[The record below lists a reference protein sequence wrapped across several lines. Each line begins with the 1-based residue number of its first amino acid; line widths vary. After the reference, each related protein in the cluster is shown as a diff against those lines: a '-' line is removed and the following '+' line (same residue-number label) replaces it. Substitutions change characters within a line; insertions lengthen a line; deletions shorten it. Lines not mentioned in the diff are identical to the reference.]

1 MMAMNW
7 KRTHNCGEVTKAL
20 TGQVVTLNGWVNR
33 RRDLGGLIFIDL
45 RDRSGLVQ
53 IVCSPETL
61 SEEQYRAA
69 EGLRQ
74 EFVVA
79 VSGVVQPRP
88 EGQANP
94 NLATGEVEVNV
105 QSLQILAESKTPPF
119 PIDRAADV
127 DDTLL
132 LKYRY
137 LDLRRRPLQ
146 EAIAARHRIVHY
158 VRNFLDA
165 HGFLEIETPMLTKS
179 TPEGARDYI
188 VPSRIHPGKFFA
200 LPQSPQMFKQL
211 LMIAGFE
218 RYYQIAR
225 CFRDEDLRADRQPE
239 FTQIDLEMSFVE
251 AEDVMHLMEV
261 MMAGL
266 VKAIT
271 GREVP
276 TPMPRISWAEAM
288 LRYGSD
294 KPDTR
299 FGMEIVDVTE
309 AVSQSQFRVF
319 AATIASGGVVR
330 GLNAKGCGAKFSRR
344 EIDRLVEEAGRFG
357 AKGLIWF
364 NVGEEEVKSPVAKFL
379 SEQEITA
386 VLHRMEAEAGDL
398 LLLVADAELVAAD
411 VLGHLRLLLGKE
423 LGLIDENRFN
433 FLWITDWPL
442 FEFSEEEGRWVAAHH
457 PFTAPHDADLD
468 ILTTDQRRVRAK
480 AYDLVLNGI
489 ELGGGSIRISR
500 RDVQL
505 RMFEA
510 LGLTETEVQ
519 DKFGFFLEAFEYGAP
534 PHGGIAFGLDRLV
547 MLLTGQDS
555 IRDVIAFPKTTS
567 AMDLMMGAPS
577 TVSAQQLREL
587 KLKLDEK

>member
-1 MMAMNW
+1 MNW
-7 KRTHNCGEVTKAL
+7 KRTHYCGTVNKELV
-20 TGQVVTLNGWVNR
+20 GQAVTLNGWVNR
-33 RRDLGGLIFIDL
+33 RRDLGGLVFVDL
-45 RDRSGLVQ
+45 RDRTGLVQ
-53 IVCSPETL
+53 IVCSPEVL
-61 SEEQYRAA
+61 SEEQYRLA

-74 EFVVA
+74 EYVVS
-79 VSGVVQPRP
+79 VSGVVRPRP

-94 NLATGEVEVNV
+94 NLATGEIEVDV
-105 QSLQILAESKTPPF
+105 QSLEILAESKTPPF
-119 PIDRAADV
+119 PVDRAADV

-132 LKYRY
+132 LRYRY
-137 LDLRRRPLQ
+137 LDLRRQPLQ
-146 EAIAARHRIVHY
+146 ETIAARHRIVHY
-158 VRNFLDA
+158 VRNFLDS

-188 VPSRIHPGKFFA
+188 VPSRVHHGKFYA

-251 AEDVMHLMEV
+251 AEDIMNLMEE
-261 MMAGL
+261 MMIGL

-276 TPMPRISWAEAM
+276 APIPRISWAEAM

-299 FGMEIVDVTE
+299 FGMEIVDVTDS
-309 AVSQSQFRVF
+309 VSQSQFRVF
-319 AATIASGGVVR
+319 AAAIAAGGVVR

-344 EIDRLVEEAGRFG
+344 EIDNLVEEAEKYG
-357 AKGLIWF
+357 AKGLIWI
-364 NVGEEEVKSPVAKFL
+364 NVGEGEIKSPIAKFL
-379 SEQEITA
+379 SEQETTA
-386 VLHRMEAEAGDL
+386 ILRKLQAESGDL
-398 LLLVADAELVAAD
+398 LLLVADAAPTAAD
-411 VLGHLRLLLGKE
+411 VLGRLRLSLGKQ
-423 LGLIDENRFN
+423 LGLIDENRCDFI
-433 FLWITDWPL
+433 WVTDWPL
-442 FEFSEEEGRWVAAHH
+442 FEYSEEEGRWVAAHH
-457 PFTAPHDADLD
+457 PFTAPHDEDLG
-468 ILTTDQRRVRAK
+468 ILATDQRNVRAK

-500 RDVQL
+500 KEVQMK
-505 RMFEA
+505 MFEA
-510 LGLTETEVQ
+510 LGLSEAEVQ
-519 DKFGFFLEAFEYGAP
+519 EKFGFFLEAFEYGAP

-547 MLLTGQDS
+547 MLLTGRDS

-567 AMDLMMGAPS
+567 AMDLMVGAPS
-577 TVSAQQLREL
+577 AVSPQQLREL
-587 KLKLDEK
+587 KLNLKLEEN

>member
-1 MMAMNW
+1 MIW
-7 KRTHNCGEVTKAL
+7 QRTHYCSEVTKELA
-20 TGQVVTLNGWVNR
+20 GQTVTLNGWVNR

-61 SEEQYRAA
+61 AEEQYRAA

-74 EFVVA
+74 EYVVS
-79 VSGVVQPRP
+79 VSGTVQLRP

-94 NLATGEVEVNV
+94 NLASGEIEVNV
-105 QSLQILAESKTPPF
+105 QSLRILAESKTPPF
-119 PIDRAADV
+119 PIDRQEDV
-127 DDTLL
+127 DDSLL

-137 LDLRRRPLQ
+137 LDLRRRHLQ
-146 EAIAARHRIVHY
+146 QAVIARHKIAHY

-165 HGFLEIETPMLTKS
+165 QGFLEIETPMLTKS

-188 VPSRIHPGKFFA
+188 VPSRIHPGKFYA

-251 AEDVMHLMEV
+251 AEDVMNLMEE

-266 VKAIT
+266 VRAVT
-271 GREVP
+271 GKEVK
-276 TPMPRISWAEAM
+276 TPIQRMTWADAM

-294 KPDTR
+294 RPDTR
-299 FGMEIVDVTE
+299 FGLELVDVTA
-309 AVSQSQFRVF
+309 AVAKSEFRVF
-319 AATIASGGVVR
+319 VNTIAGGGVVR
-330 GLNAKGCGAKFSRR
+330 GLNAKGCGARFSRR
-344 EIDRLVEEAGRFG
+344 DIDRLVEAAEQFG

-364 NVGEEEVKSPVAKFL
+364 NVGEEVKSPIAKFL
-379 SEQEITA
+379 SDEEIA
-386 VLHRMEAEAGDL
+386 AILAKLEAASGDL
-398 LLLVADAELVAAD
+398 LLLVADQAPTAAD
-411 VLGHLRLLLGKE
+411 VLGRIRLLLGKE
-423 LGLIDENRFN
+423 LGLIDENRFD
-433 FLWITDWPL
+433 FVWVTDWPL
-442 FEFSEEEGRWVAAHH
+442 FEYSEEEGRWVAAHH
-457 PFTAPHDADLD
+457 PFTAPHDQDLD
-468 ILTTDQRRVRAK
+468 ILASDQGRVRAK

-489 ELGGGSIRISR
+489 ELGGGSIRISK
-500 RDVQL
+500 RDVQM

-510 LGLTETEVQ
+510 LGFSEAEVQ
-519 DKFGFFLEAFEYGAP
+519 EKFGFFLEAFEYGAP
-534 PHGGIAFGLDRLV
+534 PHGGIAFGLDRVV

-567 AMDLMMGAPS
+567 AMDLMVGAPS
-577 TVSAQQLREL
+577 AVSAEQMREL
-587 KLKLDEK
+587 KLKLDEGK

>member
-1 MMAMNW
+1 MIW
-7 KRTHNCGEVTKAL
+7 QRTHYCSEVTKELA
-20 TGQVVTLNGWVNR
+20 GQTVTLNGWVNR

-53 IVCSPETL
+53 TVCSPETL
-61 SEEQYRAA
+61 AEEQYRAA

-74 EFVVA
+74 EYVVS
-79 VSGVVQPRP
+79 VSGTVQLRP

-94 NLATGEVEVNV
+94 NLASGEIEVNV
-105 QSLQILAESKTPPF
+105 QSLRILAESKTPPF
-119 PIDRAADV
+119 PIDRQEDV
-127 DDTLL
+127 DDSLL

-137 LDLRRRPLQ
+137 LDLRRRHLQ
-146 EAIAARHRIVHY
+146 QAVIARHKIAHY

-165 HGFLEIETPMLTKS
+165 QGFLEIETPMLTKS

-188 VPSRIHPGKFFA
+188 VPSRIHPGKFYA

-251 AEDVMHLMEV
+251 AEDVMNLMEE

-266 VKAIT
+266 VRAVT
-271 GREVP
+271 GKEVK
-276 TPMPRISWAEAM
+276 TPIQRMTWADAM

-294 KPDTR
+294 RPDTR
-299 FGMEIVDVTE
+299 FGLELVDVTA
-309 AVSQSQFRVF
+309 AVAKSEFRVF
-319 AATIASGGVVR
+319 VNTIAGGGVVR
-330 GLNAKGCGAKFSRR
+330 GLNAKGCGARFSRR
-344 EIDRLVEEAGRFG
+344 DIDRLVEAAEQFG

-364 NVGEEEVKSPVAKFL
+364 NVGEEVKSPIAKFL
-379 SEQEITA
+379 SDEEIA
-386 VLHRMEAEAGDL
+386 AILAKLEAASGDL
-398 LLLVADAELVAAD
+398 LLLVADQAPTAAD
-411 VLGHLRLLLGKE
+411 VLGRIRLLLGKE
-423 LGLIDENRFN
+423 LGLIDENRFD
-433 FLWITDWPL
+433 FVWVTDWPL
-442 FEFSEEEGRWVAAHH
+442 FEYSEEEGRWVAAHH
-457 PFTAPHDADLD
+457 PFTAPHDQDLD
-468 ILTTDQRRVRAK
+468 ILASDQGRVRAK

-489 ELGGGSIRISR
+489 ELGGGSIRISK
-500 RDVQL
+500 RDVQM

-510 LGLTETEVQ
+510 LGFSEAEVQ
-519 DKFGFFLEAFEYGAP
+519 EKFGFFLEAFEYGAP
-534 PHGGIAFGLDRLV
+534 PHGGIAFGLDRVV

-567 AMDLMMGAPS
+567 AMDLMVGDPS
-577 TVSAQQLREL
+577 AVSAEQMREL
-587 KLKLDEK
+587 KLKLDEGK

>member
-1 MMAMNW
+1 MNW
-7 KRTHNCGEVTKAL
+7 KRTHYCGTVNKELV
-20 TGQVVTLNGWVNR
+20 GQAVTLNGWVNR

-45 RDRSGLVQ
+45 RDRTGLVQ
-53 IVCSPETL
+53 IVCSPEVL
-61 SEEQYRAA
+61 SEEQYRLA

-74 EFVVA
+74 EYVVS
-79 VSGVVQPRP
+79 VSGVVRPRP

-94 NLATGEVEVNV
+94 NLATGEIEVDV
-105 QSLQILAESKTPPF
+105 QSLEILAESKTPPF
-119 PIDRAADV
+119 PVDRAADV

-132 LKYRY
+132 LRYRY
-137 LDLRRRPLQ
+137 LDLRRQPLQ
-146 EAIAARHRIVHY
+146 ETIAARHRIVHY
-158 VRNFLDA
+158 VRNFLDS

-188 VPSRIHPGKFFA
+188 VPSRVHHGKFYA

-251 AEDVMHLMEV
+251 AEDIMNLMEE
-261 MMAGL
+261 MMIGL

-276 TPMPRISWAEAM
+276 APIPRISWAEAM

-299 FGMEIVDVTE
+299 FGMEIVDVTDS
-309 AVSQSQFRVF
+309 VSQSQFRVF
-319 AATIASGGVVR
+319 AAAIAAGGVVR

-344 EIDRLVEEAGRFG
+344 EIDNLVEEAEKYG
-357 AKGLIWF
+357 AKGLIWI
-364 NVGEEEVKSPVAKFL
+364 NVGEGEIKSPIAKFL
-379 SEQEITA
+379 SEQETTA
-386 VLHRMEAEAGDL
+386 ILRKLQAESGDL
-398 LLLVADAELVAAD
+398 LLLVADAAPTAAD
-411 VLGHLRLLLGKE
+411 VLGHLRLSLGKQ
-423 LGLIDENRFN
+423 LGLIDENRCDFI
-433 FLWITDWPL
+433 WVTDWPL
-442 FEFSEEEGRWVAAHH
+442 FEYSEEEGRWVAAHH
-457 PFTAPHDADLD
+457 PFTAPHDEDLG
-468 ILTTDQRRVRAK
+468 ILATDQRNVRAK

-500 RDVQL
+500 KEVQMK
-505 RMFEA
+505 MFEA
-510 LGLTETEVQ
+510 LGLSEAEVQ
-519 DKFGFFLEAFEYGAP
+519 EKFGFFLEAFEYGAP

-547 MLLTGQDS
+547 MLLTGRDS

-567 AMDLMMGAPS
+567 AMDLMVGAPS
-577 TVSAQQLREL
+577 AVSPQQLREL
-587 KLKLDEK
+587 KLNLKLEEN

>member
-1 MMAMNW
+1 MNW
-7 KRTHNCGEVTKAL
+7 KRTHYCGTVNKELV
-20 TGQVVTLNGWVNR
+20 GQAVTLNGWVNR

-45 RDRSGLVQ
+45 RDRTGLVQ
-53 IVCSPETL
+53 IVCSPEVL
-61 SEEQYRAA
+61 SEEQYRLA

-74 EFVVA
+74 EYVVS
-79 VSGVVQPRP
+79 VSGVVRPRP

-94 NLATGEVEVNV
+94 NLATGEIEVDV
-105 QSLQILAESKTPPF
+105 QSLEILAESKTPPF
-119 PIDRAADV
+119 PVDRAADV

-132 LKYRY
+132 LRYRY
-137 LDLRRRPLQ
+137 LDLRRQPLQ
-146 EAIAARHRIVHY
+146 ETIAARHRIVHY
-158 VRNFLDA
+158 VRNFLDS

-188 VPSRIHPGKFFA
+188 VPSRVHHGKFYA

-251 AEDVMHLMEV
+251 AEDIMNLMEE
-261 MMAGL
+261 MMIGL

-276 TPMPRISWAEAM
+276 APIPRISWAEAM

-299 FGMEIVDVTE
+299 FGMEIVDVTDS
-309 AVSQSQFRVF
+309 VSQSQFRVF
-319 AATIASGGVVR
+319 AAAIAAGGVVR

-344 EIDRLVEEAGRFG
+344 EIDNLVEEAEKYG
-357 AKGLIWF
+357 AKGLIWI
-364 NVGEEEVKSPVAKFL
+364 NVGEGEIKSPIAKFL
-379 SEQEITA
+379 SEQETTA
-386 VLHRMEAEAGDL
+386 ILRKLQAESGDL
-398 LLLVADAELVAAD
+398 LLLVADAAPTAAD
-411 VLGHLRLLLGKE
+411 VLGRLRLSLGKQ
-423 LGLIDENRFN
+423 LGLIDENRCDFI
-433 FLWITDWPL
+433 WVTDWPL
-442 FEFSEEEGRWVAAHH
+442 FEYSEEEGRWVAAHH
-457 PFTAPHDADLD
+457 PFTAPHDEDLG
-468 ILTTDQRRVRAK
+468 ILATDQKNVRAK

-500 RDVQL
+500 KEVQMK
-505 RMFEA
+505 MFEA
-510 LGLTETEVQ
+510 LGLSEAEVQ
-519 DKFGFFLEAFEYGAP
+519 EKFGFFLEAFEYGAP

-547 MLLTGQDS
+547 MLLTGRDS

-567 AMDLMMGAPS
+567 AMDLMVGAPS
-577 TVSAQQLREL
+577 AVSPQQLREL
-587 KLKLDEK
+587 KLNLKLEEN

>member
-1 MMAMNW
+1 MNW
-7 KRTHNCGEVTKAL
+7 KRTHYCGTVNKELV
-20 TGQVVTLNGWVNR
+20 GQAVTLNGWVNR

-45 RDRSGLVQ
+45 RDRTGLVQ
-53 IVCSPETL
+53 IVCSPEVL
-61 SEEQYRAA
+61 SEEQYRLA

-74 EFVVA
+74 EYVVS
-79 VSGVVQPRP
+79 VSGVVRPRP

-94 NLATGEVEVNV
+94 NLATGEIEVDV
-105 QSLQILAESKTPPF
+105 QSLEILAESKTPPF
-119 PIDRAADV
+119 PVDRAADV

-132 LKYRY
+132 LRYRY
-137 LDLRRRPLQ
+137 LDLRRQPLQ
-146 EAIAARHRIVHY
+146 ETIAARHRIVHY
-158 VRNFLDA
+158 VRNFLDS

-188 VPSRIHPGKFFA
+188 VPSRVHHGKFYA

-251 AEDVMHLMEV
+251 AEDIMNLMEE
-261 MMAGL
+261 MMIGL

-276 TPMPRISWAEAM
+276 APIPRISWAEAM

-299 FGMEIVDVTE
+299 FGMEIVDVTDS
-309 AVSQSQFRVF
+309 VSQSQFRVF
-319 AATIASGGVVR
+319 AAAIAAGGVVR

-344 EIDRLVEEAGRFG
+344 EIDNLVEEAEKYG
-357 AKGLIWF
+357 AKGLIWI
-364 NVGEEEVKSPVAKFL
+364 NVGEGEIKSPIAKFL
-379 SEQEITA
+379 SEQETTA
-386 VLHRMEAEAGDL
+386 ILRKLQAESGDL
-398 LLLVADAELVAAD
+398 LLLVADAAPTAAD
-411 VLGHLRLLLGKE
+411 VLGRLRLSLGKQ
-423 LGLIDENRFN
+423 LGLIDENRCDFI
-433 FLWITDWPL
+433 WVTDWPL
-442 FEFSEEEGRWVAAHH
+442 FEYSEEEGRWAAAHH
-457 PFTAPHDADLD
+457 PFTAPHDEDLG
-468 ILTTDQRRVRAK
+468 ILATDQRNVRAK

-500 RDVQL
+500 KEVQMK
-505 RMFEA
+505 MFEA
-510 LGLTETEVQ
+510 LGLSEAEVQ
-519 DKFGFFLEAFEYGAP
+519 EKFGFFLEAFEYGAP

-547 MLLTGQDS
+547 MLLTGRDS

-567 AMDLMMGAPS
+567 AMDLMVGAPS
-577 TVSAQQLREL
+577 AVSPQQLREL
-587 KLKLDEK
+587 KLNLKLEEN

>member
-1 MMAMNW
+1 MNW
-7 KRTHNCGEVTKAL
+7 KRTHYCGTVNKELV
-20 TGQVVTLNGWVNR
+20 GQAVTLNGWVNR

-45 RDRSGLVQ
+45 RDRTGLVQ
-53 IVCSPETL
+53 IVCSPEVL
-61 SEEQYRAA
+61 SEEQYQLA

-74 EFVVA
+74 EYVVS
-79 VSGVVQPRP
+79 VSGVVRPRP

-94 NLATGEVEVNV
+94 NLATGEIEVDV
-105 QSLQILAESKTPPF
+105 QSLEILAESKTPPF
-119 PIDRAADV
+119 PVDRAADV

-132 LKYRY
+132 LRYRY
-137 LDLRRRPLQ
+137 LDLRRQPLQ
-146 EAIAARHRIVHY
+146 ETIAARHRIVHY
-158 VRNFLDA
+158 VRNFLDS

-188 VPSRIHPGKFFA
+188 VPSRVHHGKFYA

-251 AEDVMHLMEV
+251 AEDIMNLMEE
-261 MMAGL
+261 MMIGL

-276 TPMPRISWAEAM
+276 APIPRISWAEAM

-299 FGMEIVDVTE
+299 FGMEIVDVTDS
-309 AVSQSQFRVF
+309 VSQSQFRVF
-319 AATIASGGVVR
+319 AAAIAAGGVVR

-344 EIDRLVEEAGRFG
+344 EIDNLVEEAEKYG
-357 AKGLIWF
+357 AKGLIWI
-364 NVGEEEVKSPVAKFL
+364 NVGEGEIKSPIAKFL
-379 SEQEITA
+379 SEQETTA
-386 VLHRMEAEAGDL
+386 ILRKLQAESGDL
-398 LLLVADAELVAAD
+398 LLLVADAAPTAAD
-411 VLGHLRLLLGKE
+411 VLGRLRLSLGKQ
-423 LGLIDENRFN
+423 LGLIDENRCDFI
-433 FLWITDWPL
+433 WVTDWPL
-442 FEFSEEEGRWVAAHH
+442 FEYSEEEGRWVAAHH
-457 PFTAPHDADLD
+457 PFTAPHDEDLG
-468 ILTTDQRRVRAK
+468 ILATDQRNVRAK

-500 RDVQL
+500 KEVQMK
-505 RMFEA
+505 MFEA
-510 LGLTETEVQ
+510 LGLSEAEVQ
-519 DKFGFFLEAFEYGAP
+519 EKFGFFLEAFEYGAP

-547 MLLTGQDS
+547 MLLTGRDS

-567 AMDLMMGAPS
+567 AMDLMVGAPS
-577 TVSAQQLREL
+577 AVSPQQLREL
-587 KLKLDEK
+587 KLNLKLEEN

>member
-1 MMAMNW
+1 MSW
-7 KRTHNCGEVTKAL
+7 KRTHYCGEVTKEFVAK
-20 TGQVVTLNGWVNR
+20 VVTLNGWVNR

-61 SEEQYRAA
+61 TAEQYRTA

-74 EFVVA
+74 EFVVS
-79 VSGVVQPRP
+79 VSGLVQLRP

-94 NLATGEVEVNV
+94 NLASGEIEINV

-119 PIDRAADV
+119 PVDRAEDV
-127 DDTLL
+127 DDSLL

-137 LDLRRRPLQ
+137 LDLRRQHLQ
-146 EAIAARHRIVHY
+146 QAIKARHEIVHY

-188 VPSRIHPGKFFA
+188 VPSRIHPGKFYA

-251 AEDVMHLMEV
+251 AEDVMNLVEEMV
-261 MMAGL
+261 VGL
-266 VKAIT
+266 VKAVT
-271 GREVP
+271 GREVK
-276 TPMPRISWAEAM
+276 TPIPRITWAEAM

-294 KPDTR
+294 RPDTR
-299 FGMEIVDVTE
+299 FGLELVDVTK
-309 AVSQSQFRVF
+309 AVAQSQFRVF
-319 AATIASGGVVR
+319 ASTIASGGVVR

-344 EIDRLVEEAGRFG
+344 DIDRLVEEAEKFG

-364 NVGEEEVKSPVAKFL
+364 NVGEEVKSPIAKFL
-379 SEQEITA
+379 SEAEIA
-386 VLHRMEAEAGDL
+386 AILASLEAEEGDL
-398 LLLVADAELVAAD
+398 LLLVADEALVAAD
-411 VLGHLRLLLGKE
+411 VLGRLRLMLGKQ
-423 LGLIDENRFN
+423 LGLIDNDRFD
-433 FLWITDWPL
+433 FVWVTDWPL
-442 FEFSEEEGRWVAAHH
+442 FEYSEEEGRWVAAHH
-457 PFTAPHDADLD
+457 PFTAPHDQDLD
-468 ILTTDQRRVRAK
+468 ILATDQRKVRAK

-500 RDVQL
+500 REVQL
-505 RMFEA
+505 KMFEA
-510 LGLTETEVQ
+510 LGFTEAEVQ
-519 DKFGFFLEAFEYGAP
+519 EKFGFFLEAFEYGAP
-534 PHGGIAFGLDRLV
+534 PHGGIAFGLDRVV

-567 AMDLMMGAPS
+567 AMDLMVGAPS
-577 TVSAQQLREL
+577 AVTTEQLKEL
-587 KLKLDEK
+587 KLKLELG

>member
-1 MMAMNW
+1 MN
-7 KRTHNCGEVTKAL
+7 KELV
-20 TGQVVTLNGWVNR
+20 GQAVTLNGWVNR

-45 RDRSGLVQ
+45 RDRTGLVQ
-53 IVCSPETL
+53 IVCSPEVL
-61 SEEQYRAA
+61 SEEQYRLA

-74 EFVVA
+74 EYVVS
-79 VSGVVQPRP
+79 VSGVVRPRP

-94 NLATGEVEVNV
+94 NLATGEIEVDV
-105 QSLQILAESKTPPF
+105 QSLEILAESKTPPF
-119 PIDRAADV
+119 PVDRAADV

-132 LKYRY
+132 LRYRY
-137 LDLRRRPLQ
+137 LDLRRQPLQ
-146 EAIAARHRIVHY
+146 ETIAARHRIVHY
-158 VRNFLDA
+158 VRNFLDS

-188 VPSRIHPGKFFA
+188 VPSRVHHGKFYA

-251 AEDVMHLMEV
+251 AEDIMNLMEE
-261 MMAGL
+261 MMIGL

-276 TPMPRISWAEAM
+276 APIPRISWAEAM

-299 FGMEIVDVTE
+299 FGMEIVDVTDS
-309 AVSQSQFRVF
+309 VSQSQFRVF
-319 AATIASGGVVR
+319 AAAIAAGGVVR

-344 EIDRLVEEAGRFG
+344 EIDNLVEEAEKYG
-357 AKGLIWF
+357 AKGLIWI
-364 NVGEEEVKSPVAKFL
+364 NVGEGEIKSPIAKFL
-379 SEQEITA
+379 SEQETTA
-386 VLHRMEAEAGDL
+386 ILRKLQAESGDL
-398 LLLVADAELVAAD
+398 LLLVADAAPTAAD
-411 VLGHLRLLLGKE
+411 VLGRLRLSLGKQ
-423 LGLIDENRFN
+423 LGLIDENRCDFI
-433 FLWITDWPL
+433 WVTDWPL
-442 FEFSEEEGRWVAAHH
+442 FEYSEEEGRWVAAHH
-457 PFTAPHDADLD
+457 PFTAPHDEDLG
-468 ILTTDQRRVRAK
+468 ILATDQRNVRAK

-500 RDVQL
+500 KEVQMK
-505 RMFEA
+505 MFEA
-510 LGLTETEVQ
+510 LGLSEAEVQ
-519 DKFGFFLEAFEYGAP
+519 EKFGFFLEAFEYGAP

-547 MLLTGQDS
+547 MLLTGRDS

-567 AMDLMMGAPS
+567 AMDLMVGAPS
-577 TVSAQQLREL
+577 AVSPQQLREL
-587 KLKLDEK
+587 KLNLKLEEN

>member
-1 MMAMNW
+1 MIW
-7 KRTHNCGEVTKAL
+7 QRTHYCSEVTKELA
-20 TGQVVTLNGWVNR
+20 GQTVTLNGWVNR

-61 SEEQYRAA
+61 AEEQYRAA

-74 EFVVA
+74 EYVVS
-79 VSGVVQPRP
+79 VSGTVQLRP

-94 NLATGEVEVNV
+94 NLASGEIEVNV
-105 QSLQILAESKTPPF
+105 QSLRILAESKTPPF
-119 PIDRAADV
+119 PIDRQEDV
-127 DDTLL
+127 DDSLL

-137 LDLRRRPLQ
+137 LDLRRRHLQ
-146 EAIAARHRIVHY
+146 QAVIARHKIAHY

-165 HGFLEIETPMLTKS
+165 QGFLEIETPMLTKS

-188 VPSRIHPGKFFA
+188 VPSRIHPGKFYA

-251 AEDVMHLMEV
+251 AEDVMNLMEE

-266 VKAIT
+266 VRAVT
-271 GREVP
+271 GKEVK
-276 TPMPRISWAEAM
+276 TPIQRMTWADAM

-294 KPDTR
+294 RPDTR
-299 FGMEIVDVTE
+299 FGLELVDVTA
-309 AVSQSQFRVF
+309 AVAKSEFRVF
-319 AATIASGGVVR
+319 VNTIAGGGVVR
-330 GLNAKGCGAKFSRR
+330 GLNAKGCGARFSRR
-344 EIDRLVEEAGRFG
+344 DIDRLVEAAEQFG

-364 NVGEEEVKSPVAKFL
+364 NVGEEVKSPIAKFL
-379 SEQEITA
+379 SDEEIA
-386 VLHRMEAEAGDL
+386 AILAKLEAASGDL
-398 LLLVADAELVAAD
+398 LLLVADQAPTAAD
-411 VLGHLRLLLGKE
+411 VLGRIRLLLGKE
-423 LGLIDENRFN
+423 LGLIDENRFD
-433 FLWITDWPL
+433 FVWVTDWPL
-442 FEFSEEEGRWVAAHH
+442 FEYSEEEGRWVAAHH
-457 PFTAPHDADLD
+457 PFTAPPDQDLD
-468 ILTTDQRRVRAK
+468 ILASDQGRVRAK

-489 ELGGGSIRISR
+489 ELGGGSIRISK
-500 RDVQL
+500 RDVQM

-510 LGLTETEVQ
+510 LGFSEAEVQ
-519 DKFGFFLEAFEYGAP
+519 EKFGFFLEAFEYGAP
-534 PHGGIAFGLDRLV
+534 PHGGIAFGLDRVV

-567 AMDLMMGAPS
+567 AMDLMVGAPS
-577 TVSAQQLREL
+577 AVSAEQMREL
-587 KLKLDEK
+587 KLKLDEGK

>member
-1 MMAMNW
+1 MIW
-7 KRTHNCGEVTKAL
+7 QRTHYCSEVTKELA
-20 TGQVVTLNGWVNR
+20 GQTVTLNGWVNR

-53 IVCSPETL
+53 TVCSPETL
-61 SEEQYRAA
+61 AEEQYRAA

-74 EFVVA
+74 EYVVS
-79 VSGVVQPRP
+79 VSGTVQLRP

-94 NLATGEVEVNV
+94 NLASGEIEVNV
-105 QSLQILAESKTPPF
+105 QSLRILAESKTPPF
-119 PIDRAADV
+119 PIDRQEDV
-127 DDTLL
+127 DDSLL

-137 LDLRRRPLQ
+137 LDLRRRHLQ
-146 EAIAARHRIVHY
+146 QAVIARHKIAHY

-165 HGFLEIETPMLTKS
+165 QGFLEIETPMLTKS

-188 VPSRIHPGKFFA
+188 VPSRIHPGKFYA

-251 AEDVMHLMEV
+251 AEDVMNLMEE

-266 VKAIT
+266 VRAVT
-271 GREVP
+271 GKEVK
-276 TPMPRISWAEAM
+276 TPIQRMTWADAM

-294 KPDTR
+294 RPDTR
-299 FGMEIVDVTE
+299 FRLELVDVTA
-309 AVSQSQFRVF
+309 AVAKSEFRVF
-319 AATIASGGVVR
+319 VNTIAGGGVVR
-330 GLNAKGCGAKFSRR
+330 GLNAKGCGARFSRR
-344 EIDRLVEEAGRFG
+344 DIDRLVEAAEQFG

-364 NVGEEEVKSPVAKFL
+364 NVGEEVKSPIAKFL
-379 SEQEITA
+379 SDEEIA
-386 VLHRMEAEAGDL
+386 AILAKLEAASGDL
-398 LLLVADAELVAAD
+398 LLLVADQAPTAAD
-411 VLGHLRLLLGKE
+411 VLGRIRLLLGKE
-423 LGLIDENRFN
+423 LGLIDENRFD
-433 FLWITDWPL
+433 FVWVTDWPL
-442 FEFSEEEGRWVAAHH
+442 FEYSEEEGRWVAAHH
-457 PFTAPHDADLD
+457 PFTAPHDQDLD
-468 ILTTDQRRVRAK
+468 ILASDQGRVRAK

-489 ELGGGSIRISR
+489 ELGGGSIRISK
-500 RDVQL
+500 RDVQM

-510 LGLTETEVQ
+510 LGFSEAEVQ
-519 DKFGFFLEAFEYGAP
+519 EKFGFFLEAFEYGAP
-534 PHGGIAFGLDRLV
+534 PHGGIAFGLDRVV

-567 AMDLMMGAPS
+567 AMDLMVGAPS
-577 TVSAQQLREL
+577 AVSAEQMREL
-587 KLKLDEK
+587 KLKLDEGK

>member
-1 MMAMNW
+1 MNW
-7 KRTHNCGEVTKAL
+7 KRTHYCGTVNKELV
-20 TGQVVTLNGWVNR
+20 GQAVTLNGWVNR

-45 RDRSGLVQ
+45 RDRTGLVQ
-53 IVCSPETL
+53 IVCSPEVL
-61 SEEQYRAA
+61 SEEQYRLA

-74 EFVVA
+74 EYVVS
-79 VSGVVQPRP
+79 VSGVVRPRP

-94 NLATGEVEVNV
+94 NLATGEIEVDV
-105 QSLQILAESKTPPF
+105 QSLEILAESKTPPF
-119 PIDRAADV
+119 PVDRAADV

-132 LKYRY
+132 LRYRY
-137 LDLRRRPLQ
+137 LDLRRQPLQ
-146 EAIAARHRIVHY
+146 ETIAARHRIVHY
-158 VRNFLDA
+158 VRNFLDS

-188 VPSRIHPGKFFA
+188 VPSRVHHGKFYA

-251 AEDVMHLMEV
+251 AEDIMNLMEE
-261 MMAGL
+261 MMIGL

-276 TPMPRISWAEAM
+276 APIPRISWAEAM

-299 FGMEIVDVTE
+299 FGMEIVDVTDS
-309 AVSQSQFRVF
+309 VSQSQFRVF
-319 AATIASGGVVR
+319 AAAIAAGGVVR

-344 EIDRLVEEAGRFG
+344 EIDNLVEEAEKYG
-357 AKGLIWF
+357 AKGLIWI
-364 NVGEEEVKSPVAKFL
+364 NVGEGEIKSPIAKFL
-379 SEQEITA
+379 SEQETTA
-386 VLHRMEAEAGDL
+386 ILRKLQAESGDL
-398 LLLVADAELVAAD
+398 LLLVADAAPTAAD
-411 VLGHLRLLLGKE
+411 VLGRLRLSLGKQ
-423 LGLIDENRFN
+423 LGLIDENRCDFI
-433 FLWITDWPL
+433 WVTDWPL
-442 FEFSEEEGRWVAAHH
+442 FEYSEEEGRWVAAHH
-457 PFTAPHDADLD
+457 PFTAPHDEDLG
-468 ILTTDQRRVRAK
+468 ILATDQRNVRAK

-500 RDVQL
+500 KEVQMK
-505 RMFEA
+505 MFEA
-510 LGLTETEVQ
+510 LGLSEAEVQ
-519 DKFGFFLEAFEYGAP
+519 EKFGFFLEAFEYGAP

-547 MLLTGQDS
+547 MLLTGRDS

-567 AMDLMMGAPS
+567 AMDLMVGAPS
-577 TVSAQQLREL
+577 AVSPQQLREL
-587 KLKLDEK
+587 KLNLKLEEN

>member
-1 MMAMNW
+1 MNW
-7 KRTHNCGEVTKAL
+7 KRTHYCRTVNKELV
-20 TGQVVTLNGWVNR
+20 GQAVTLNGWVNR

-45 RDRSGLVQ
+45 RDRTGLVQ
-53 IVCSPETL
+53 IVCSPEVL
-61 SEEQYRAA
+61 SEEQYRLA

-74 EFVVA
+74 EYVVS
-79 VSGVVQPRP
+79 VSGVVRPRP

-94 NLATGEVEVNV
+94 NLATGEIEVDV
-105 QSLQILAESKTPPF
+105 QSLEILAESKTPPF
-119 PIDRAADV
+119 PVDRAADV

-132 LKYRY
+132 LRYRY
-137 LDLRRRPLQ
+137 LDLRRQPLQ
-146 EAIAARHRIVHY
+146 ETIAARHRIVHY
-158 VRNFLDA
+158 VRNFLDS

-188 VPSRIHPGKFFA
+188 VPSRVHHGKFYA

-251 AEDVMHLMEV
+251 AEDIMNLMEE
-261 MMAGL
+261 MMIGL

-276 TPMPRISWAEAM
+276 APIPRISWAEAM

-299 FGMEIVDVTE
+299 FGMEIVDVTDS
-309 AVSQSQFRVF
+309 VSQSQFRVF
-319 AATIASGGVVR
+319 AAAIAAGGVVR

-344 EIDRLVEEAGRFG
+344 EIDNLVEEAEKYG
-357 AKGLIWF
+357 AKGLIWI
-364 NVGEEEVKSPVAKFL
+364 NVGEGEIKSPIAKFL
-379 SEQEITA
+379 SEQETTA
-386 VLHRMEAEAGDL
+386 ILRKLQAESGDL
-398 LLLVADAELVAAD
+398 LLLVADAAPTAAD
-411 VLGHLRLLLGKE
+411 VLGRLRLSLGKQ
-423 LGLIDENRFN
+423 LGLIDENRCDFI
-433 FLWITDWPL
+433 WVTDWPL
-442 FEFSEEEGRWVAAHH
+442 FEYSEEEGRWVAAHH
-457 PFTAPHDADLD
+457 PFTAPHDEDLG
-468 ILTTDQRRVRAK
+468 ILATDQRNVRAK

-500 RDVQL
+500 KEVQMK
-505 RMFEA
+505 MFEA
-510 LGLTETEVQ
+510 LGLSEAEVQ
-519 DKFGFFLEAFEYGAP
+519 EKFGFFLEAFEYGAP

-547 MLLTGQDS
+547 MLLTGRDS

-567 AMDLMMGAPS
+567 AMDLMVGAPS
-577 TVSAQQLREL
+577 AVSPQQLREL
-587 KLKLDEK
+587 KLNLKLEEN

>member
-1 MMAMNW
+1 MIW
-7 KRTHNCGEVTKAL
+7 QRTHYCSEVTKELA
-20 TGQVVTLNGWVNR
+20 GQTVTLNGWVNR

-53 IVCSPETL
+53 TVCSPETL
-61 SEEQYRAA
+61 AEEQYRAA

-74 EFVVA
+74 EYVVS
-79 VSGVVQPRP
+79 VSGTVQLRP

-94 NLATGEVEVNV
+94 NLASGEIEVNV
-105 QSLQILAESKTPPF
+105 QSLRILAESKTPPF
-119 PIDRAADV
+119 PIDRQEDV
-127 DDTLL
+127 DDSLL

-137 LDLRRRPLQ
+137 LDLRRRHLQ
-146 EAIAARHRIVHY
+146 QAVIARHKIAHY

-165 HGFLEIETPMLTKS
+165 QGFLEIETPMLTKS

-188 VPSRIHPGKFFA
+188 VPSRIHPGKFYA

-251 AEDVMHLMEV
+251 AEDVMNLMEE

-266 VKAIT
+266 VRAVT
-271 GREVP
+271 GKEVK
-276 TPMPRISWAEAM
+276 TPIQRMTWADAM

-294 KPDTR
+294 RPDTR
-299 FGMEIVDVTE
+299 FGLELVDVTA
-309 AVSQSQFRVF
+309 AVAKSEFRVF
-319 AATIASGGVVR
+319 VNTIAGGGVVR
-330 GLNAKGCGAKFSRR
+330 GLNAKGCGARFSRR
-344 EIDRLVEEAGRFG
+344 DIDRLVEAAEQFG

-364 NVGEEEVKSPVAKFL
+364 NVGEEVKSPIAKFL
-379 SEQEITA
+379 SDEEIA
-386 VLHRMEAEAGDL
+386 AILAKLEAASGDL
-398 LLLVADAELVAAD
+398 LLLVADQAPTAAD
-411 VLGHLRLLLGKE
+411 VLGRIRLLLGKE
-423 LGLIDENRFN
+423 LGLIDENRFD
-433 FLWITDWPL
+433 FVWVTDWPL
-442 FEFSEEEGRWVAAHH
+442 FEYSEEEGRWVAAHH
-457 PFTAPHDADLD
+457 PFTAPHDQDLD
-468 ILTTDQRRVRAK
+468 ILASDQGRVRAK

-489 ELGGGSIRISR
+489 ELGGGSIRISK
-500 RDVQL
+500 RDVQM

-510 LGLTETEVQ
+510 LGFSEAEVQ
-519 DKFGFFLEAFEYGAP
+519 EKFGFFLEAFEYGAP
-534 PHGGIAFGLDRLV
+534 PHGGIAFGLDRVV

-567 AMDLMMGAPS
+567 AMDLMVGAPS
-577 TVSAQQLREL
+577 AVSAEQMREL
-587 KLKLDEK
+587 KLKLDEGK